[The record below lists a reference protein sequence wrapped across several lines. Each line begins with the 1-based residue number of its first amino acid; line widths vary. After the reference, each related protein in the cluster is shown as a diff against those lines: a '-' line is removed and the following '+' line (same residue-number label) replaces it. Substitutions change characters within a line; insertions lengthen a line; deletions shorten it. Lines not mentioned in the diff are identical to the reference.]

1 MNHEDWGV
9 RVPGASRSSALSAR
23 CWVRRTGRAAATAGL
38 ALLAVALGPGAP
50 PAQDLPSTCDSRYTS
65 LRDPFLHF
73 TAYEDKDGAIRGRLK
88 NVHEDET
95 ARQVA
100 IRFTFSL
107 NPQGGGYQGS
117 YCLVLGD
124 LPPGGERDF
133 TFVRPEPVRTVLHVK
148 SDPHGLW

>member
-1 MNHEDWGV
+1 M
-9 RVPGASRSSALSAR
+9 RVPGACQSSALVAR
-23 CWVRRTGRAAATAGL
+23 CRVGRTAKAAAVAGL

-50 PAQDLPSTCDSRYTS
+50 PAQDLPPTCDFRYTS

-73 TAYEDKDGAIRGRLK
+73 TAWEDKDGVIRGRLK
-88 NVHEDET
+88 NIHEDET

-117 YCLVLGD
+117 YCLVVGD
-124 LPPGGERDF
+124 IPPGGERTF
-133 TFVRPEPVRTVLHVK
+133 TFVRPEPVRTVLYVR